1 MAKPSLTKT
10 LSNLDKKRILNFLEK
25 VTRDI
30 AALKRKETKDK
41 KNVYIN
47 SLKEEAN
54 LLNYFR
60 RFVSPRKVVGKV
72 IDKAKNKF
80 YYETEYFIG
89 EIVARQERFNQKV
102 IKYLEK
108 LEAEIKSLKKK

>member
-1 MAKPSLTKT
+1 MPKDS
-10 LSNLDKKRILNFLEK
+10 LSNLDKKRILNFLER
-25 VTRDI
+25 VSRDI
-30 AALKRKETKDK
+30 ALLKRKEAKEN
-41 KNVYIN
+41 KNVFIN
-47 SLKEEAN
+47 SIREEADLTN
-54 LLNYFR
+54 HFR

-108 LEAEIKSLKKK
+108 LEEEIKTLKKK

>member
-1 MAKPSLTKT
+1 MLKPSL
-10 LSNLDKKRILNFLEK
+10 SNIDKKRILNFLEK
-25 VTRDI
+25 VSRDI
-30 AALKRKETKDK
+30 ALLKRSEAKDK
-41 KNVYIN
+41 KSVFID
-47 SLKEEAN
+47 SLKEEAD
-54 LLNYFR
+54 LLNHFR

-108 LEAEIKSLKKK
+108 LEEEIKSLRKK

>member
-1 MAKPSLTKT
+1 MTKPSLT
-10 LSNLDKKRILNFLEK
+10 NIDKKRILNFLEK
-25 VTRDI
+25 VSRDI
-30 AALKRKETKDK
+30 TLLKRKQAKDTKR
-41 KNVYIN
+41 VYLD
-47 SLKEEAN
+47 SLKEEAD
-54 LLNYFR
+54 LLNHFR

-102 IKYLEK
+102 IKYLER
-108 LEAEIKSLKKK
+108 LEEEIKSLRKK